1 MTTPRQSPARKLGR
15 PVRPQPADGRDAMLE
30 VATALFASQ
39 GVAATT
45 IAHIAR
51 RAAVTPAMV
60 HYYFKNREQLID
72 VVVTERVAPVIAF
85 VWAPA
90 PLPPADASGATPPD
104 PRAVVAQVVA
114 RIVQCAAERPWLA
127 PLWMRE
133 VVNEGG
139 QLREKV
145 FRYLPVERLHA
156 FATMMAAGQR
166 AGAVN
171 SGIEPRL
178 VFLSILGMTLLPLA
192 TSALWQRIWADQSG
206 AAALDTDA
214 IAAHA
219 VALLNGGL
227 FPPAPATRRP
237 AARRSSLRPGT

>member
-1 MTTPRQSPARKLGR
+1 MIKPTQPPARRLGR
-15 PVRPQPADGRDAMLE
+15 PARPQRADSRDAMLD

-51 RAAVTPAMV
+51 RTEVTPAMV

-72 VVVTERVAPVIAF
+72 VVVTERLAPVIAF

-90 PLPPADASGATPPD
+90 ALPRADASSATPPD
-104 PRAVVAQVVA
+104 PRTVVAQVVT

-145 FRYLPVERLHA
+145 FRYLPVDHLHA
-156 FATMMAAGQR
+156 FAAMIATGQR
-166 AGAVN
+166 SGTVN
-171 SGIEPRL
+171 PGIEPRL
-178 VFLSILGMTLLPLA
+178 VFLSILGMTLLPMA
-192 TSALWQRIWADQSG
+192 TSALWRRIWAEG
-206 AAALDTDA
+206 ATALDTDA

-219 VALLNGGL
+219 VAMLSGGL
-227 FPPAPATRRP
+227 FPPASSRRRP
-237 AARRSSLRPGT
+237 AARRTPQRPGP

>member
-1 MTTPRQSPARKLGR
+1 MTAPAPTPARKLGR
-15 PVRPQPADGRDAMLE
+15 PARPRPADGRDAMLE

-51 RAAVTPAMV
+51 RADVTPAMV

-72 VVVTERVAPVIAF
+72 VVVAERVAPVIAF

-90 PLPPADASGATPPD
+90 APAVAPPD
-104 PRAVVAQVVA
+104 ARAVVTQVVA

-145 FRYLPVERLHA
+145 FRYLPIDRLHA
-156 FATMMAAGQR
+156 FTAMIQAGQR
-166 AGAVN
+166 DGSVN
-171 SGIEPRL
+171 PAIEPRL

-192 TSALWQRIWADQSG
+192 TAALSRRIWARQG
-206 AAALDTDA
+206 GPAVPDA
-214 IAAHA
+214 DAVAAHA
-219 VALLNGGL
+219 VAMLTGGL
-227 FPPAPATRRP
+227 FPLRASRRP
-237 AARRSSLRPGT
+237 AARRPSSRPGS